1 MNSNDIKQGINRAP
15 HRSLLKSLGLID
27 EEMKKPFIGI
37 AGSFNE
43 TIPGH
48 KHMRAL
54 IDDIKAGI
62 RMAGGVPFEFDVI
75 GVCDGIAMNHEGMSY
90 SLVSRQNICDSIVI
104 QSKGFKFDGMVFLPN
119 CDKVVPGMLM
129 AAAKLNLPSI
139 FVSGGPMLK
148 GKIDGGYIGLSDMFE
163 AVGKRLSN
171 VIDDEKLLEYEDKCC
186 PTCGSCSGMYTAN
199 TMNCL
204 TEVLGISL
212 PYCGTTPAVYSKRNR
227 IAKESGVQI
236 LKLVEKDIKFRDIVT
251 ENALRNAISCDMAM
265 GGSSNS
271 VLHLL
276 ALANYLDFDF
286 TIDTFDE
293 ISKNCKQLVK
303 LSPASQYFIEDFD
316 EAGGLQ
322 TLIKEL
328 SDNGKI
334 LSSQTVNL
342 IDIVD
347 RAKVFS
353 LKLDNNIIRKFDN
366 AYLDNGGL
374 MVLKGNIATEGA
386 VVKVGAI
393 KTQVEKFEG
402 LAKVFNREDDAVEY
416 LSKADIKEK
425 MVVVIRNVGPKSG
438 MGMPEMLSPTSIIKG
453 RGLDDMVALFTDG
466 RFSGASNGM
475 VIGHV
480 CPEASQGGAIAKIQD
495 GDKIEINF
503 KKQELNVL
511 DVDLDKRDSDII
523 FNKTDDFLSLYSKMC
538 ENASQG
544 AVIKY

>member
-54 IDDIKAGI
+54 IDEIKAGI

-90 SLVSRQNICDSIVI
+90 SLVSRQNICDSIII

-163 AVGKRLSN
+163 AVGKRLN
-171 VIDDEKLLEYEDKCC
+171 NIIDDKKLLEYEDKCC

-227 IAKESGVQI
+227 IAKESGFQI
-236 LKLVEKDIKFRDIVT
+236 LKLVEENVKFRDIVT
-251 ENALRNAISCDMAM
+251 ENALRNAITCDMAM

-276 ALANYLDFDF
+276 ALANYLDFNFD
-286 TIDTFDE
+286 IDTFDT
-293 ISKNCKQLVK
+293 ISKNSKQLVK

-322 TLIKEL
+322 TLINEL
-328 SDNGKI
+328 ANNGKI
-334 LSSQTVNL
+334 LPSNTVNL
-342 IDIVD
+342 VDVMD
-347 RAKVFS
+347 RAKACA
-353 LKLDNNIIRKFDN
+353 LKLDNNIIRSFDN

-393 KTQVEKFEG
+393 KTQVEKFTG
-402 LAKVFNREDDAVEY
+402 VAKVFNREDDAVDY
-416 LSKADIKEK
+416 LSKAEIKEN
-425 MVVVIRNVGPKSG
+425 MVAVIRNVGPKSG

-480 CPEASQGGAIAKIQD
+480 CPEASQGGPISKIQD
-495 GDKIEINF
+495 GDTIEINF
-503 KKQELNVL
+503 KNQELNVL
-511 DVDLDKRDSDII
+511 NVDLDSRDSDIV